1 MDKKYELRNKE
12 LFVRDDITIEEFG
25 ELCQMVC
32 DMLDVAKFKLPYWL
46 GDLVNAGERLFHN
59 RYEQFINQASMS
71 EHSMKNV
78 AWLCRR
84 TPLANRHDLPS
95 MCFAYCSKPPEEQA
109 VLKKRIEDED
119 LTVCE
124 AKKMSLGDPN
134 YKKSK
139 PIEAKASKREVALNA
154 FNKVYETSDEFRHCT
169 TVRQAAE
176 AGWRKCVEIMCS

>member
-12 LFVRDDITIEEFG
+12 LFVSDDITLEEFG

-32 DMLDVAKFKLPYWL
+32 NMQDVAKFKLPYWL
-46 GDLVNAGERLFHN
+46 GDLVNYGEKLFRN
-59 RYEQFINQASMS
+59 RYEQFINQTSMS
-71 EHSMKNV
+71 EGTVKNV
-78 AWLCRR
+78 AYLCRH

-95 MCFAYCSKPPEEQA
+95 MCFAYCHKTPEEQA
-109 VLKKRIEDED
+109 VLRSRIEKED

-124 AKKMSLGDPN
+124 AKKMAAGDPN
-134 YKKSK
+134 YSKSK
-139 PIEAKASKREVALNA
+139 PIEAKATKREVALNA
-154 FNKVYETSDEFRHCT
+154 FSKVFETSDEFRHCT